1 MKKQKQEKVLLIVS
15 LFIAIIALTVGFAAF
30 SNTLT
35 ISSSATVSPNESD
48 FNLTIYGLGE
58 SFDTAKVLENPQN
71 KSLYTSTTASA
82 PVFYQDGGAYT
93 PTEYTTAQI
102 NNNNLT
108 ISNINITAE
117 KPLTTAIYAFMI
129 DNTGEYDAYVNFDDY
144 ANYHDLTSSGKTGTC
159 TAAPGTTESL
169 MNEAC
174 EHIIEI
180 LYVNDTNGNE
190 IRPADFENYVLKKGE
205 QLYLTLFVGYADSG
219 NDAPRADGD
228 FSVKFDDIKF
238 DFSTAAQ

>member
-1 MKKQKQEKVLLIVS
+1 
-15 LFIAIIALTVGFAAF
+15 
-30 SNTLT
+30 
-35 ISSSATVSPNESD
+35 
-48 FNLTIYGLGE
+48 
-58 SFDTAKVLENPQN
+58 
-71 KSLYTSTTASA
+71 
-82 PVFYQDGGAYT
+82 
-93 PTEYTTAQI
+93 
-102 NNNNLT
+102 
-108 ISNINITAE
+108 
-117 KPLTTAIYAFMI
+117 MI
-129 DNTGEYDAYVNFDDY
+129 GNTGEYDAYVNFDDY

-169 MNEAC
+169 MHEAC

-219 NDAPRADGD
+219 HEAPRADGD

-238 DFSTAAQ
+238 DFSTAAK